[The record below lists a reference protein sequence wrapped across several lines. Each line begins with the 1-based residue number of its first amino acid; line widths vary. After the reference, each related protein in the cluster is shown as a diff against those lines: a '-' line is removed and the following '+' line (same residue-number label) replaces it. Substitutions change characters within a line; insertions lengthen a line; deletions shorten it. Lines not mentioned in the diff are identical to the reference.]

1 MHQPLLIKNILMHA
15 RRTFPAT
22 EIVSRTDEES
32 TKTHSIEEIGKRA
45 AQLSHALIALK
56 IKTGD
61 RVATLAW
68 NDHRHLELYY
78 AVSGIGAVCHT
89 INPRLPQKQLGYI
102 IEHANDALIFV
113 DEGLVGLLDAVLR
126 LIKNRPKIIVLA
138 DAGVP
143 LPLSSSGAELLNY
156 EEMIA
161 NYEVNFINLSVK
173 NFINNYEKIKKNKRE
188 TK

>member
-1 MHQPLLIKNILMHA
+1 MHQPLLIKNILVHA

-22 EIVSRTDEES
+22 EIISALAKNLQRPIPSRKLGTRSATVSRTHR
-32 TKTHSIEEIGKRA
+32 TKN
-45 AQLSHALIALK
+45 
-56 IKTGD
+56 KTGD

-113 DEGLVGLLDAVLR
+113 DEGLVGLLEMQFCAQSRTGQKSSFLLTQALHCPFR
-126 LIKNRPKIIVLA
+126 ALA
-138 DAGVP
+138 
-143 LPLSSSGAELLNY
+143 LNC
-156 EEMIA
+156 
-161 NYEVNFINLSVK
+161 
-173 NFINNYEKIKKNKRE
+173 
-188 TK
+188 

>member
-32 TKTHSIEEIGKRA
+32 TKTHSIEEIGRRA

-68 NDHRHLELYY
+68 NHHRHLELYY
-78 AVSGIGAVCHT
+78 AVSGIGAACHT

-113 DEGLVGLLDAVLR
+113 DEGLVALLDAVLG
-126 LIKNRPKIIVLA
+126 LIKNRPKSSFLLTQGSHCHFRALA
-138 DAGVP
+138 
-143 LPLSSSGAELLNY
+143 LN
-156 EEMIA
+156 
-161 NYEVNFINLSVK
+161 F
-173 NFINNYEKIKKNKRE
+173 
-188 TK
+188 